1 MKELVKYL
9 AKIGAHFEIAIH
21 PTQLVNTALDI
32 SVEDTKKFKE
42 VILEALNSSAGIK
55 AVLKDII
62 LEDFEVYV
70 NRPPNTPF
78 FPIAASK
85 DQYKAFYE
93 SLENPPHALIQK
105 GDFNLTL
112 KEIIEKYKTRAYTL
126 YKLE

>member
-9 AKIGAHFEIAIH
+9 AKIGVHFEIAIY
-21 PTQLVNTALDI
+21 PRQLIDTALDF

-42 VILEALNSSAGIK
+42 VILEALSSSAGIK

-62 LEDFEVYV
+62 LEDFKAYI

-85 DQYKAFYE
+85 DQYKAFRE
-93 SLENPPHALIQK
+93 SLENPHHSPIQE
-105 GDFNLTL
+105 GDLDLTL
-112 KEIIEKYKTRAYTL
+112 KEIFEKYKTRAYTL
-126 YKLE
+126 YKIE